1 MNVLNKYS
9 LSLFK
14 IMLFLILV
22 NSTPAF
28 AQDPYIKT
36 NSGIGQYGYLE
47 KDASTT
53 MLLNSNSHSNIY
65 QLFGR
70 TWLNSTNI
78 LTYPT
83 TAVNN
88 CTPATNIDQSTTVDY
103 VFGANAIAG
112 LIAYTSVHAD
122 YCGGSNS
129 YGGNPNQ
136 TGYNERQHYLFDLSD
151 RPSDVTSSVIQLNP
165 GAITSPYNVVMSVK
179 IDFGAVSSRVLQRF
193 WIQNTGTL
201 AENSEIANDGFKIYY
216 EPATGSETF
225 NGTESN
231 ATIYGDYNSNP
242 TNNNLYGH
250 DALNIAVP
258 AGGLRVYVVLSK
270 FAACLSTAKTVQ
282 VSLINDGMSFSPAMD
297 TSFTLARVG
306 QTPAAP
312 ASINVSYANITSG
325 PLGGTYYIP
334 SACFPTVASAV
345 TALNANGVNAAVT
358 FNVLAGYTE
367 TTPNGGFNI
376 TGTGTATNTITFQK
390 FSTGTNPTFT
400 AFNPHTAGS
409 YSDGIFKI
417 VGCDYITLDGFTLLE
432 NNLNTTTTAAS
443 NNMTEFGVGIFFSGA
458 TAATANGSQNVT
470 IKNCTIDLDRTYTN
484 TMGVYSSSSHTA
496 TGPTG
501 TVSAS
506 LAAGSNS
513 NLTITGNAVTDVN
526 CGIVVIG
533 SSTAAAFNDG
543 LVIGGSLANAN
554 TITNYGTAS
563 SATTFNLRT
572 STVNG
577 IVVRNTKNY
586 NVSYNSLTS
595 STATTVTSVRGI
607 SVEDY
612 SATPTGTITNSVT
625 YNNIS
630 VRSANTSGAILG
642 IQLDGTN
649 GSNNA
654 TTTSISNNNFS
665 NFGYTANSSG
675 AVTFIYYNQTA
686 LNLNINSNTFT
697 NNTVNTSGTVVF
709 IRNYSSALSGGT
721 ENVNSNSIVTGF
733 TKSVAGNGV
742 WFYDCGTNNPH
753 IAAVINHNSNNFSNV
768 TVTGATTITGW
779 YNVGAAGT
787 GTSKT
792 YQYNTFSNITGGSST
807 VIVMD
812 IDKGNN
818 NIDTNTISNVSG
830 GSTVIG
836 INCGSNSGAKKVNAN
851 IISGLSSTTTTSDVV
866 AIWVAG
872 GATQT
877 ITNNVISTLT
887 SSTNA
892 GSFKGIYMAIPGS
905 SSNSITGNTI
915 SGLTNSSTGTSS
927 AIRGIHVAP
936 ASASNPVTISSNV
949 IYDLNGATTNTG
961 TGISS
966 AIVGILIS
974 ASTSNSYTVN
984 LNTIYNLN
992 ATTTANANIGV
1003 AAIAAGGV
1011 SSGGTMIRNRI
1022 YGLTNTAT
1030 GATPFIVGFW
1040 PVGGS
1045 WTFANNMISLSN
1057 GANTNGMQCMGVY
1070 DPGGTNTRNYY
1081 YNSITIGGSSTGTQN
1096 SVALQFNTATSPV
1109 ATANIYNNILN
1120 MTRTGNG
1127 KNYALANLTSGLPN
1141 MNSNYNILNATNAAT
1156 IVATNGITD
1165 NSFTTWQATG
1175 KDANS
1180 LTEAVVSFVDIPTAD
1195 LHINNATCNS
1205 GEGGALVLA
1214 SPNIID
1220 YDNDARDATAPD
1232 IGADEF
1238 STYTS
1243 IWDGTAWST
1252 WNGVSFS
1259 SAIPTGNTNLEF
1271 TGSYSS
1277 PASLE
1282 GCACTVTSGNVV
1294 FNSSH
1299 SLTLLKK
1306 LTVAAAPT
1314 ATMTFENNSSLVQI
1328 NNNVNNSGNITY
1340 KRTTTPYERYDYV
1353 YWSRP
1358 VADARALS
1366 TIFSGWR
1373 TDYSFT
1379 FNTQNFADLVTAATG
1394 MAPADSFDDNGDA
1407 WVYAGPS
1414 ATMTSGKGYA
1424 VMAPTSVTFSPQA
1437 LPTTVSFLGVP
1448 NNGVIPI
1455 KIYESA
1461 NAASTTDDFNLVGNP
1476 YPSAI
1481 LADEFIAD
1489 NGANTSGTLYFWT
1502 HVADVSVSNPG
1513 PSASNF
1519 VTADY
1524 ALYNLTGG
1532 TRASL
1537 TGSTVPTGKVASGQ
1551 GFFIEA
1557 QANNVD
1563 VVFNNSMRD
1572 KTYLNNDF
1580 FKTTNTTLETE
1591 RDRLWLNLQNPD
1603 GLFSQLLVGYF
1614 EQTTLGFDWAYDG
1627 RVNTSNTQLTFY
1639 SLSQN
1644 EKYKIQARPSFSDT
1658 DLVTLGYFSI
1668 ANGQFTIS
1676 LDQKEGIFNTD
1687 QNIYLED
1694 REMNII
1700 HDLKQSPYTF
1710 TTNYGKYENR
1720 FILRYTNEAL
1730 GTPDFETLNNSVV
1743 VSTKHGEMTINSYIE
1758 KIQEVT
1764 VYDVL
1769 GRQLFFAK
1777 AISNNNFV
1785 TSNITSSHQTLI
1797 VKIKLENGVMIS
1809 RKIIL

>member
-1 MNVLNKYS
+1 MPL
-9 LSLFK
+9 
-14 IMLFLILV
+14 LFLV
-22 NSTPAF
+22 NGSIAF
-28 AQDPYIKT
+28 AQNPYFKT

-47 KDASTT
+47 KDVTTT
-53 MLLNSNSHSNIY
+53 MLPNSNTHSNIY
-65 QLFGR
+65 QLFAR
-70 TWLNSTNI
+70 TWLNGNN
-78 LTYPT
+78 LFTYGFALNDC
-83 TAVNN
+83 TA
-88 CTPATNIDQSTTVDY
+88 ATNLDQNLNNY
-103 VFGANAIAG
+103 NFGANAIAG

-136 TGYNERQHYLFDLSD
+136 TGYNERQHYIFDISD

-179 IDFGAVSSRVLQRF
+179 IDFGSVSSRVLQRF

-250 DALNIAVP
+250 DALNIAIP
-258 AGGLRVYVVLSK
+258 AGGLRVYVVLDK

-282 VSLINDGMSFSPAMD
+282 VSLINDGLSFSPAMD
-297 TSFTLARVG
+297 TSYTLARVG

-312 ASINVSYANITSG
+312 TALNVAFAAATTGALN
-325 PLGGTYYIP
+325 GTYYIP
-334 SACFPTVASAV
+334 SACFPTVATAV
-345 TALNANGVNAAVT
+345 TALNTYGVSGPVI

-367 TTPNGGFNI
+367 TTPSGGFNI
-376 TGTGTATNTITFQK
+376 TGTGIAANTITFQK

-400 AFNPHTAGS
+400 AFTPQTAGIL
-409 YSDGIFKI
+409 SDGIFKI
-417 VGCDYITLDGFTLLE
+417 VGGDYITLDGFTLLE
-432 NNLNTTTTAAS
+432 NGSNSTTGAS
-443 NNMTEFGVGIFFSGA
+443 NNMTEFGVGLFYATTTNGA
-458 TAATANGSQNVT
+458 QNIT

-484 TMGVYSSSSHTA
+484 TMGIYSNSSHTSTNMTSGA
-496 TGPTG
+496 NA
-501 TVSAS
+501 SAG
-506 LAAGSNS
+506 GSNN

-526 CGIVVIG
+526 YGIVVIG
-533 SSTAAAFNDG
+533 SATATAFNDG

-554 TITNYGTAS
+554 TITNYGTS
-563 SATTFNLRT
+563 SSSSTFSLRT
-572 STVNG
+572 GTVNG
-577 IVVRNTKNY
+577 IVVKNTKNY
-586 NVSYNSLTS
+586 NVSYNNITS

-612 SATPTGTITNSVT
+612 SAAPTGTITNSVT

-630 VRSANTSGAILG
+630 VRSANTSGAIFG

-649 GSNNA
+649 GSNN
-654 TTTSISNNNFS
+654 TTTNSISNNNFS

-697 NNTVNTSGTVVF
+697 NNTVNTSGTIVF

-733 TKSVAGNGV
+733 TKSVAGGGV

-768 TVTGATTITGW
+768 TVTGATSITGW

-792 YQYNTFSNITGGSST
+792 YQYNTFSNITGGSSA

-1030 GATPFIVGFW
+1030 GTSPYIVGFW

-1057 GANTNGMQCMGVY
+1057 GSNTNGMQCLGVY

-1238 STYTS
+1238 STRTS

-1271 TGSYSS
+1271 IGSYSS

-1299 SLTLLKK
+1299 TLTLLKK

-1328 NNNVNNSGNITY
+1328 NNNVTNSGNITY
-1340 KRTTTPYERYDYV
+1340 KRTTTPYERYDYF

-1358 VADARALS
+1358 VADTRALS
-1366 TIFSGWR
+1366 AIFSGWR

-1394 MAPADSFDDNGDA
+1394 NAPADSFDDNGDA
-1407 WVYAGPS
+1407 WVYAGS
-1414 ATMTSGKGYA
+1414 GSTMTTGKGYA
-1424 VMAPTSVTFSPQA
+1424 VMAPTSVAFGPQA

-1448 NNGVIPI
+1448 NNGVISTR
-1455 KIYESA
+1455 IYESA

-1481 LADEFIAD
+1481 FADKFITD
-1489 NGANTSGTLYFWT
+1489 NGTKTSGTLYFWT

-1524 ALYNLTGG
+1524 AYYNLSGG
-1532 TRASL
+1532 TASG
-1537 TGSTVPTGKVASGQ
+1537 TGSTIPTGKVASGQ

-1557 QANNVD
+1557 QSNNVD
-1563 VVFNNSMRD
+1563 IVFNNSMRD

-1580 FKTTNTTLETE
+1580 FKNNNTTSEIE

-1603 GLFSQLLVGYF
+1603 GLFSQLLIGYF

-1627 RVNTSNTQLTFY
+1627 RVNTTNSQVSFY
-1639 SLSQN
+1639 SLAQN
-1644 EKYKIQARPSFSDT
+1644 EKYKIQARPSFT
-1658 DLVTLGYFSI
+1658 DADKVPLGYFSI

-1676 LDQKEGIFNTD
+1676 LDEKEGIFNTD

-1694 REMNII
+1694 RDMNII
-1700 HDLKQSPYTF
+1700 HDLKQSSYTF
-1710 TTNYGKYENR
+1710 TTNYGRYEDR

-1730 GTPDFETLNNSVV
+1730 GTPDFETLDNGVV
-1743 VSTKHGEMTINSYIE
+1743 VATNHGEMTIKSFME
-1758 KIQEVT
+1758 DIQEVT

-1777 AISNNNFV
+1777 AISNKTFS
-1785 TSNITSSHQTLI
+1785 TSNITMSHQTLI
-1797 VKIKLENGVMIS
+1797 VKIKLKNGVTIS